1 MLYWKIYC
9 LQVHACTFEPG
20 NFTCWSSKG
29 VNFLEV
35 TLIDLLR
42 FTVCFVLLTKN
53 DANWTAGLLFLSRS
67 IGRFQQQKLFI
78 RHIRTGP
85 LHMFTLFCIAVYFCL
100 SFLCFQGHS
109 CVCIYIYILCVC
121 VCVCVCARAR
131 ARVWVCSSL
140 RECMRRYVRV
150 RACVRVCVRVRAC
163 VRACVRVCV
172 CVCV

>member
-1 MLYWKIYC
+1 MCYKTGKIHC
-9 LQVHACTFEPG
+9 LQVHACIFERG
-20 NFTCWSSKG
+20 NITCWSSKG

-42 FTVCFVLLTKN
+42 FTVCFILLTTN
-53 DANWTAGLLFLSRS
+53 DANRTAGLLSLSRS

-109 CVCIYIYILCVC
+109 CVCVCVFVCVCVCACVRACVRACLCVCIYRVSVCVC

-131 ARVWVCSSL
+131 A
-140 RECMRRYVRV
+140 
-150 RACVRVCVRVRAC
+150 
-163 VRACVRVCV
+163 
-172 CVCV
+172 